1 MNIST
6 YKTYFYLKRALTY
19 ILLLF
24 VSISITNAQD
34 IPTKGVPALRNF
46 TPSEYNNKGK
56 VWSIDTAPNGIVYFA
71 SDKGLLEYDGRIWKS
86 FSGSDGI
93 TRSVYVESDSV
104 IYTGSDLDFG
114 IWTKDIYQNFE
125 YTSLYP
131 FKEDLNTLNE
141 EFWDIHSMNESILFI
156 SSNNI
161 YVYKEENLTK
171 IPAPNH
177 IVNSFKVDDE
187 IYFVDEKEG
196 LYKLNNLSPEH
207 LFHLNG
213 KISLEIAGLYNDKKG
228 LVIVT
233 NKNGLYR
240 FSSNT
245 LIQVQSP
252 ISENLKVANV
262 FSLEQIDSSYIAFG
276 TILEGLF
283 ITDMSGNIVHHISK
297 NKGIQNNTIL
307 SLNYSESGRLWLG
320 MDYGISF
327 LDLNS
332 AFTFFYDFS
341 GEFGTGYTAV
351 IKENTFYLG
360 SNQGLYKIKWEELN
374 NSAEFNDFELVSE
387 TEGQVWTLETIN
399 NQTWMGHDK
408 GLFVLSDDGIKSVSN
423 EPGYW
428 DVQPYKEFLLAGTYN
443 GISIFNKSD
452 DDWQFLK
459 QMDLFV
465 GSCNQVIVDGENTL
479 WVNIPNYGIVKADLN
494 KELYPEDR
502 KIFFSDEFKGDDH
515 FLIQNENG
523 IQVQTGTQS
532 YSYDSDEGKFLEDL
546 STETKPK
553 FESILLR
560 NAQPVQLNDNFEFYP
575 VYNGFALKDLRIGNR
590 KSNSSYNLVLRSIKA
605 FNNEDHISVH
615 NGLEIPYTHNNLI
628 IESIVPNQELVL
640 YQFKLDG
647 SDIWTEWTPE
657 NEFELV
663 DLSHGSHELNVRAK
677 LDGIITPIEKF
688 IFSVATPWYL
698 TVYAFLMYLAALL
711 ILLYSFYKWRQAS
724 LKKLKKNLLVQQQNT
739 LREQAERYNRKL
751 KRVEDEN
758 LRLEFDQVK
767 AQLKNK
773 TIELATKAKENE
785 EINKVLQE
793 LKVKFEKLEQNPNS
807 LKSRTK
813 EIRNIIESHLS
824 LEDNT
829 FEIQMDELHQQF
841 FENLRNGYPELTNYD
856 LRLCAYIKLG
866 FNSKEIANMLNIM
879 PSSIYISRSRLR
891 KKLDLSSDAD
901 LNSFLNS
908 I

>member
-71 SDKGLLEYDGRIWKS
+71 SDKGLLEYDGRTWKS

-93 TRSVYVESDSV
+93 TRSVYVESDSL

-114 IWTKDIYQNFE
+114 IWIKDKYQNFE

-161 YVYKEENLTK
+161 YVYKDENLTK

-187 IYFVDEKEG
+187 IYFLDEKEG

-213 KISLEIAGLYNDKKG
+213 KTSLEIAGLYNDKKG
-228 LVIVT
+228 LIIVT

-245 LIQVQSP
+245 LIPVQSP

-283 ITDMSGNIVHHISK
+283 ITDMSGNIIHHINK

-374 NSAEFNDFELVSE
+374 NSAGFNDFELVSE

-399 NQTWMGHDK
+399 DQTWMGHDR

-428 DVQPYKEFLLAGTYN
+428 DVQPYREFLLAGTYN

-452 DDWQFLK
+452 GDWQFLK

-479 WVNIPNYGIVKADLN
+479 WVNIPNYGIVKANLN

-502 KIFFSDEFKGDDH
+502 KIFFSDEFNGDDH

-532 YSYDSDEGKFLEDL
+532 YTYDSDEDKFIEDS

-560 NAQPVQLNDNFEFYP
+560 NAQSVQLNDNFEFYP
-575 VYNGFALKDLRIGNR
+575 VYNGFAFKDLRIGNR
-590 KSNSSYNLVLRSIKA
+590 KSKSSYKLVFRSIKA

-615 NGLEIPYTHNNLI
+615 DGSEIPYTHNNLI

-640 YQFKLDG
+640 YQFQLDG
-647 SDIWTEWTPE
+647 SDIWSEWTPD

-663 DLSHGSHELNVRAK
+663 DLSHGSHELKVRAK
-677 LDGIITPIEKF
+677 LDGIITSTKKI

-698 TVYAFLMYLAALL
+698 TIYAFLMYLAALL

-807 LKSRTK
+807 LKSRMK
-813 EIRNIIESHLS
+813 EIRTIIESHLS

-891 KKLDLSSDAD
+891 KKLDLSSNAD

>member
-71 SDKGLLEYDGRIWKS
+71 SDKGLLEYDGRTWKS

-93 TRSVYVESDSV
+93 TRSVYVESDSL

-114 IWTKDIYQNFE
+114 IWIKDKYQNFE

-161 YVYKEENLTK
+161 YVYKDENLTK

-213 KISLEIAGLYNDKKG
+213 KTSLEIAGLYNDKKG
-228 LVIVT
+228 LIIVT

-245 LIQVQSP
+245 LIPVQSP

-283 ITDMSGNIVHHISK
+283 ITDMSGNIIHHINK

-374 NSAEFNDFELVSE
+374 NSAGFNDFELVSE

-399 NQTWMGHDK
+399 DQTWMGHDR

-452 DDWQFLK
+452 GDWQFLK

-479 WVNIPNYGIVKADLN
+479 WVNIPNYGIVKANLN

-502 KIFFSDEFKGDDH
+502 KIFFSDEFNGDDH

-532 YSYDSDEGKFLEDL
+532 YTYDSDEDKFIEDS

-560 NAQPVQLNDNFEFYP
+560 NAQSVQLNDNFEFYP

-590 KSNSSYNLVLRSIKA
+590 KSKSSYKLVFRSIQA

-615 NGLEIPYTHNNLI
+615 DGSEIPYTHNNLI

-640 YQFKLDG
+640 YQFQLDG
-647 SDIWTEWTPE
+647 SDIWSEWTPD

-663 DLSHGSHELNVRAK
+663 DLSHGSHELKVRAK
-677 LDGIITPIEKF
+677 LDGIITSTKKI

-698 TVYAFLMYLAALL
+698 TIYAFLMYLAALL

-807 LKSRTK
+807 LKSRMK
-813 EIRNIIESHLS
+813 EIRTIIESHLS

-891 KKLDLSSDAD
+891 KKLDLSSNAD

>member
-1 MNIST
+1 
-6 YKTYFYLKRALTY
+6 
-19 ILLLF
+19 
-24 VSISITNAQD
+24 
-34 IPTKGVPALRNF
+34 
-46 TPSEYNNKGK
+46 
-56 VWSIDTAPNGIVYFA
+56 
-71 SDKGLLEYDGRIWKS
+71 
-86 FSGSDGI
+86 
-93 TRSVYVESDSV
+93 
-104 IYTGSDLDFG
+104 
-114 IWTKDIYQNFE
+114 
-125 YTSLYP
+125 
-131 FKEDLNTLNE
+131 
-141 EFWDIHSMNESILFI
+141 
-156 SSNNI
+156 
-161 YVYKEENLTK
+161 
-171 IPAPNH
+171 
-177 IVNSFKVDDE
+177 
-187 IYFVDEKEG
+187 
-196 LYKLNNLSPEH
+196 
-207 LFHLNG
+207 
-213 KISLEIAGLYNDKKG
+213 
-228 LVIVT
+228 
-233 NKNGLYR
+233 
-240 FSSNT
+240 
-245 LIQVQSP
+245 
-252 ISENLKVANV
+252 
-262 FSLEQIDSSYIAFG
+262 
-276 TILEGLF
+276 
-283 ITDMSGNIVHHISK
+283 
-297 NKGIQNNTIL
+297 
-307 SLNYSESGRLWLG
+307 
-320 MDYGISF
+320 MDYGVSF

-374 NSAEFNDFELVSE
+374 NRSDFNEFDLVPG

-399 NQTWMGHDK
+399 DQTWMGHDK
-408 GLFVLSDDGIKSVSN
+408 GLFVISEDGIKSISN
-423 EPGYW
+423 KTGYW
-428 DVQPYKEFLLAGTYN
+428 DVQSYKEFLLAGTYN

-452 DDWQFLK
+452 GDWQFLK

-465 GSCNQVIVDGENTL
+465 GSCNQVIVEGDNTL
-479 WVNIPNYGIVKADLN
+479 WVNIPNYGIIKAVLN
-494 KELYPEDR
+494 DDLYPEER
-502 KIFFSDEFKGDDH
+502 KIFFSKEFKGDDH

-523 IQVQTGTQS
+523 VQVQTGTHS
-532 YSYDSDEGKFLEDL
+532 YSYDSDEGKFTEDS
-546 STETKPK
+546 STEAKPEI
-553 FESILLR
+553 ESILLR
-560 NAQPVQLNDNFEFYP
+560 NAQSVQLNDNFEFHP
-575 VYNGFALKDLRIGNR
+575 VYNGFALKDLRIGSR
-590 KSNSSYNLVLRSIKA
+590 RSKSTYKLVFRSVKA

-615 NGLEIPYTHNNLI
+615 NGAEIPYTHNNLI

-647 SDIWTEWTPE
+647 SDIWSEWTLE

-677 LDGIITPIEKF
+677 IDGIITSSKKI

-698 TVYAFLMYLAALL
+698 TIYALLLYLAALFFL
-711 ILLYSFYKWRQAS
+711 IYAFYKWRQSS
-724 LKKLKKNLLVQQQNT
+724 LKKLKKDLLIKQQTT
-739 LREQAERYNRKL
+739 LREQAERYNRRL

-793 LKVKFEKLEQNPNS
+793 LKVKFEKLEENPNS
-807 LKSRTK
+807 LKSRMK
-813 EIRNIIESHLS
+813 EIQNIIESHLS

-901 LNSFLNS
+901 LNSFLNT

>member
-71 SDKGLLEYDGRIWKS
+71 SDKGLLEYDGRTWKS

-93 TRSVYVESDSV
+93 TRSVYVESDSL

-114 IWTKDIYQNFE
+114 IWIKDKYQNFE

-161 YVYKEENLTK
+161 YVYKDENLTK

-187 IYFVDEKEG
+187 IYFLDEKEG

-213 KISLEIAGLYNDKKG
+213 KTSLEIAGLYNDKKG
-228 LVIVT
+228 LIIVT

-245 LIQVQSP
+245 LIPVQSP

-283 ITDMSGNIVHHISK
+283 ITDMSGNIIHHINK

-374 NSAEFNDFELVSE
+374 NSAGFNDFELVSE

-399 NQTWMGHDK
+399 DQTWMGHDR

-428 DVQPYKEFLLAGTYN
+428 DVQPYREFLLAGTYN

-452 DDWQFLK
+452 GDWQFLK

-479 WVNIPNYGIVKADLN
+479 WVNIPNYGIVKANLN

-502 KIFFSDEFKGDDH
+502 KIFFSDEFNGDDH

-532 YSYDSDEGKFLEDL
+532 YTYDSDEDKFIEDS

-560 NAQPVQLNDNFEFYP
+560 NAQSVQLNDNFEFYP
-575 VYNGFALKDLRIGNR
+575 VYNGFAFKDLRIGNR
-590 KSNSSYNLVLRSIKA
+590 KSKSSYKLVFRSIKA

-615 NGLEIPYTHNNLI
+615 DGSKIPYTHNNLI

-640 YQFKLDG
+640 YQFQLDG
-647 SDIWTEWTPE
+647 SDIWSEWTPD

-663 DLSHGSHELNVRAK
+663 DLSHGSHELKVRAK
-677 LDGIITPIEKF
+677 LDGKITSTKKI

-698 TVYAFLMYLAALL
+698 TIYAFLMYLAALL

-807 LKSRTK
+807 LKSRMK
-813 EIRNIIESHLS
+813 EIRTIIESHLS

-891 KKLDLSSDAD
+891 KKLDLSSNAD

>member
-71 SDKGLLEYDGRIWKS
+71 SDKGLLEYDGRTWKS

-93 TRSVYVESDSV
+93 TRSVYVESDSL

-114 IWTKDIYQNFE
+114 IWIKDKYQNFE

-161 YVYKEENLTK
+161 YVYKDENLTK

-213 KISLEIAGLYNDKKG
+213 KTSLEIAGLYNDKKG
-228 LVIVT
+228 LIIVT

-245 LIQVQSP
+245 LIPVQSP

-283 ITDMSGNIVHHISK
+283 ITDMSGNIIHHINK

-327 LDLNS
+327 LDLNN

-374 NSAEFNDFELVSE
+374 NSAGFNDFELVSE

-399 NQTWMGHDK
+399 DQTWMGHDK

-452 DDWQFLK
+452 GDWQFLK

-479 WVNIPNYGIVKADLN
+479 WVNIPNYGIVKANLN

-502 KIFFSDEFKGDDH
+502 KIFFSDEFNGDDH

-532 YSYDSDEGKFLEDL
+532 YTYDSDEDKFIEDP

-560 NAQPVQLNDNFEFYP
+560 NAQSVQLNDNFEFYP
-575 VYNGFALKDLRIGNR
+575 VYNGFAFKDLRIGNR
-590 KSNSSYNLVLRSIKA
+590 KSKSSYKLVFRSIQA

-615 NGLEIPYTHNNLI
+615 DGSEIPYTHNNLI

-640 YQFKLDG
+640 YQFQLDG
-647 SDIWTEWTPE
+647 SDIWSEWTPD

-663 DLSHGSHELNVRAK
+663 DLSHGSHELKVRAK
-677 LDGIITPIEKF
+677 LDGIITSTKKI

-698 TVYAFLMYLAALL
+698 TIYAFLMYLAALL

-807 LKSRTK
+807 LKSRMK
-813 EIRNIIESHLS
+813 EIRTIIESHLS

-891 KKLDLSSDAD
+891 KKLDLSSNAD

>member
-213 KISLEIAGLYNDKKG
+213 KISLEISGLYNDKKG

-428 DVQPYKEFLLAGTYN
+428 DVQPYEDFLLAGTYN

>member
-443 GISIFNKSD
+443 GILIFNKSD

>member
-1 MNIST
+1 MNIRT

-19 ILLLF
+19 ISLLF

-56 VWSIDTAPNGIVYFA
+56 VWSIDTAPNGIIYFA
-71 SDKGLLEYDGRIWKS
+71 SDKGLLEYDGRTWKS

-93 TRSVYVESDSV
+93 TRSVYVASDSV

-114 IWTKDIYQNFE
+114 VWTKDKYQSLE
-125 YTSLYP
+125 YRSLYP

-141 EFWDIHSMNESILFI
+141 EFWDIHSINESILFI
-156 SSNNI
+156 SSDNI
-161 YVYKEENLTK
+161 YVFKEENLTK
-171 IPAPNH
+171 IPAPNQ
-177 IVNSFKVDDE
+177 IVNSFKVDNE
-187 IYFVDEKEG
+187 IYFIDEKEG

-207 LFHLNG
+207 LFHLNE
-213 KISLEIAGLYNDKKG
+213 KINLEIAGLYNDKKG

-233 NKNGLYR
+233 NQNGLYR
-240 FSSNT
+240 FFSNT
-245 LIQVQSP
+245 LTQVQSP
-252 ISENLKVANV
+252 LSENLKVANV

-276 TILEGLF
+276 TILDGLF
-283 ITDMSGNIVHHISK
+283 ITDMSGNIVHHINK

-360 SNQGLYKIKWEELN
+360 SNQGLYKIKWEDLN
-374 NSAEFNDFELVSE
+374 NRSDFNEFELVPG
-387 TEGQVWTLETIN
+387 TEGQVWTMETIN
-399 NQTWMGHDK
+399 DQTWMGHDR
-408 GLFVLSDDGIKSVSN
+408 GLFVLSDDGIKSISN
-423 EPGYW
+423 KTGYW
-428 DVQPYKEFLLAGTYN
+428 DVQPYKEFLLVGTYN

-452 DDWQFLK
+452 GDWQFMK
-459 QMDLFV
+459 QMDLFI
-465 GSCNQVIVDGENTL
+465 GSCNQVIIEGENTL
-479 WVNIPNYGIVKADLN
+479 WVNIPNYGIIKAVLN
-494 KELYPEDR
+494 EDLYPEER
-502 KIFFSDEFKGDDH
+502 KAFFSEEFKGDDH
-515 FLIQNENG
+515 FLVQNENG

-532 YSYDSDEGKFLEDL
+532 YSYNSDEDKFIEDS
-546 STETKPK
+546 STEFKPK
-553 FESILLR
+553 IESILLR
-560 NAQPVQLNDNFEFYP
+560 NAQSVQLNDNFKFYP
-575 VYNGFALKDLRIGNR
+575 VYNGFALKDLRIGSR
-590 KSNSSYNLVLRSIKA
+590 KSKSAYKLVFRNIKA

-615 NGLEIPYTHNNLI
+615 NGSEIPYTHNNLI

-647 SDIWTEWTPE
+647 SDIWSEWTSE

-677 LDGIITPIEKF
+677 LDSVITSSKKI
-688 IFSVATPWYL
+688 IFSVASPWYL
-698 TVYAFLMYLAALL
+698 TIYAFLLYLVALFFL
-711 ILLYSFYKWRQAS
+711 IYAFYKWRQAS
-724 LKKLKKNLLVQQQNT
+724 LKKLKKDLLIKQQTT
-739 LREQAERYNRKL
+739 LREQAERYNRRL

-807 LKSRTK
+807 LKSRMK
-813 EIRNIIESHLS
+813 EIQNIIESHLS
-824 LEDNT
+824 IEDNT

-901 LNSFLNS
+901 LNSFLNT

>member
-1 MNIST
+1 MNIRT
-6 YKTYFYLKRALTY
+6 YKTYFYLRRALTY

-24 VSISITNAQD
+24 VSTLITNAQD

-71 SDKGLLEYDGRIWKS
+71 SDKGLLEYDGRTWKS

-93 TRSVYVESDSV
+93 TRSVYVASDSV

-114 IWTKDIYQNFE
+114 IWTKDKYQNFE

-141 EFWDIHSMNESILFI
+141 EFWDIHSVKGSILFV

-177 IVNSFKVDDE
+177 IASSFKVDDE
-187 IYFVDEKEG
+187 IYFVDEEEG

-207 LFHLNG
+207 IFQLNG
-213 KISLEIAGLYNDKKG
+213 KINLEIAGLYNDKNG

-233 NKNGLYR
+233 NQNGLYR
-240 FSSNT
+240 FASNT
-245 LIQVQSP
+245 LTPIQSSL
-252 ISENLKVANV
+252 SENLKVANV

-276 TILEGLF
+276 TILDGLF
-283 ITDMSGNIVHHISK
+283 ITDMNGNIVHHINK
-297 NKGIQNNTIL
+297 NKGIQNNTVL

-320 MDYGISF
+320 MDYGVSF

-360 SNQGLYKIKWEELN
+360 SNQGLYKIKWEDLN
-374 NSAEFNDFELVSE
+374 NRSDFNEFGLVPG
-387 TEGQVWTLETIN
+387 TEGQVWTLEALFD
-399 NQTWMGHDK
+399 QTWMGHDR
-408 GLFVLSDDGIKSVSN
+408 GLFVLSDGGIKSISN
-423 EPGYW
+423 KTGYW

-443 GISIFNKSD
+443 GISIFNKNDS
-452 DDWQFLK
+452 DWQFLK
-459 QMDLFV
+459 QMDLFI
-465 GSCNQVIVDGENTL
+465 GSCNQVIIEGENIL
-479 WVNIPNYGIVKADLN
+479 WVNIPNYGIIKAVLN
-494 KELYPEDR
+494 EDLYPEER
-502 KIFFSDEFKGDDH
+502 KIFFSEEFKGDEH

-523 IQVQTGTQS
+523 IQVQTGSQS
-532 YSYDSDEGKFLEDL
+532 YSYDSDEGKFIED
-546 STETKPK
+546 SSAVAKPEI
-553 FESILLR
+553 ESNLLR
-560 NAQPVQLNDNFEFYP
+560 NAQSVQLNDNFEFYP
-575 VYNGFALKDLRIGNR
+575 VYNGFALKDLRVD
-590 KSNSSYNLVLRSIKA
+590 NSISKPLYPLLFRSAHA
-605 FNNEDHISVH
+605 FNNNDNVLVH
-615 NGLEIPYTHNNLI
+615 NGSEIPYTHNNLI

-640 YQFKLDG
+640 YQFKLDD
-647 SDIWTEWTPE
+647 SSIWSEWSPE

-677 LDGIITPIEKF
+677 LNGVIISSKKF

-698 TVYAFLMYLAALL
+698 TIYALL
-711 ILLYSFYKWRQAS
+711 LYLVALFFLIYAFYKWRQSS
-724 LKKLKKNLLVQQQNT
+724 LKKLKKDLLIKQQTN
-739 LREQAERYNRKL
+739 LREQAERYNRRL

-793 LKVKFEKLEQNPNS
+793 LKEKFEKLEQNPNS
-807 LKSRTK
+807 LKSRMK
-813 EIRNIIESHLS
+813 EIQNLIESHLS
-824 LEDNT
+824 IEDNT

-891 KKLDLSSDAD
+891 KKLNLSSDSD

>member
-46 TPSEYNNKGK
+46 THSEYNNKGK

-71 SDKGLLEYDGRIWKS
+71 SDKGLLEYDGRTWKS

-93 TRSVYVESDSV
+93 TRSVYVESDSL

-114 IWTKDIYQNFE
+114 IWIKDKYQNFE

-161 YVYKEENLTK
+161 YVYKDENLTK

-213 KISLEIAGLYNDKKG
+213 KTSLEIAGLYNDKKG
-228 LVIVT
+228 LIIVS

-245 LIQVQSP
+245 LIPVQSP

-283 ITDMSGNIVHHISK
+283 ITDMSGNIIHHINK

-374 NSAEFNDFELVSE
+374 NSAGFNDFELVSE

-399 NQTWMGHDK
+399 DQTWMGHDK

-452 DDWQFLK
+452 GDWQFLK

-479 WVNIPNYGIVKADLN
+479 WVNIPNYGIVKANLN

-502 KIFFSDEFKGDDH
+502 KIFFSDEFNGDDH

-532 YSYDSDEGKFLEDL
+532 YTYDSDEDKFIEDS

-560 NAQPVQLNDNFEFYP
+560 NAQSVQLNDNFEFYP

-590 KSNSSYNLVLRSIKA
+590 KSKSSYKLVFRSIQA

-615 NGLEIPYTHNNLI
+615 DGSEIPYTHNNLI

-640 YQFKLDG
+640 YQFQLDG
-647 SDIWTEWTPE
+647 SDIWSEWTPD

-663 DLSHGSHELNVRAK
+663 DLSHGSHELKVRAK
-677 LDGIITPIEKF
+677 LDGKITSTKKI

-698 TVYAFLMYLAALL
+698 TIYAFLMYLAALL

-807 LKSRTK
+807 LKSRMK
-813 EIRNIIESHLS
+813 EIRTIIESHLS

-891 KKLDLSSDAD
+891 KKLDLSSNAD